1 MGSARPAFMI
11 FKPELALIQENRM
24 STRAQTQYGQVEG
37 ETRGAHVVFRGIP
50 FAKPPVGK
58 LRFCAPEAP
67 EPWSGVRAAREFAAS
82 AVQGEFGAPGVVA
95 EGSQSEDCLYLNVY
109 TKAVGERRRPVLF
122 WIHGGGFTSGGSSM
136 PIYDGGALCER
147 GDVVVVTINYRLG
160 ALGYADLRAL
170 GGDRLGA
177 AANLGQLD
185 QLAALRWV
193 QANIERF
200 GGDPNNVTIF
210 GESAGSYA
218 VCSLLVTPAAIGSF
232 HRAIAQSGAALT
244 LATREAA
251 AKAAEGLLKNL
262 GLGTHEVERLWD
274 LPAETIVKAQGTVTL
289 EGGLGRGFAPIV
301 DGDSMPLPAREAIA
315 RKQCSNVPFVIGTN
329 RDEMNLFTMP
339 LLRELDKPLDD
350 ARAIGRLARDLPEHA
365 SHRIPGLLEVYRA
378 SRARRKLPHG
388 NRALL
393 GAIQTDARFRMPSIL
408 FAEAYRAL
416 QPSTF
421 MYLFTYESP
430 AMRGALR
437 SCHALE
443 IPFVFG
449 TLDAPYQDKFA
460 GKGEAVDRLSHA
472 MMDAWLAH
480 SLRGNPTHP
489 SVGDWVPYDG
499 TRRAT
504 MVFDTRTALEDAPYE
519 DERAAW
525 NGIF

>member
-1 MGSARPAFMI
+1 
-11 FKPELALIQENRM
+11 M

-37 ETRGAHVVFRGIP
+37 EARGAHVVFRGIP
-50 FAKPPVGK
+50 FAKPPVGQ

-67 EPWSGVRAAREFAAS
+67 EAWSGVRATREFAAS
-82 AVQGEFGAPGVVA
+82 AVQGEFGAPGVAA
-95 EGSQSEDCLYLNVY
+95 EGTQSEDCLYLNVY
-109 TKAVGERRRPVLF
+109 TKAVGARRRPVLF
-122 WIHGGGFTSGGSSM
+122 WIHGGGFTTGGSAM
-136 PIYDGGALCER
+136 PIYDGAALCER

-160 ALGYADLRAL
+160 ALGYADLRAF
-170 GGDRLGA
+170 GGERMNA

-193 QANIERF
+193 QTNIESF

-218 VCSLLVTPAAIGSF
+218 VCSLLVTPAAIGLF

-244 LATREAA
+244 LATRDSA
-251 AKAAEGLLKNL
+251 AKATERLLQNL
-262 GLGTHEVERLWD
+262 GIGAHEVERLWQ
-274 LPAETIVKAQGTVTL
+274 LPAETIVKAQGQVSL

-301 DGDSMPLPAREAIA
+301 DGELIPLQPRDAIE
-315 RKQCSNVPFVIGTN
+315 RRQCSNVPFVIGTN
-329 RDEMNLFTMP
+329 RDEMNLFVMP
-339 LLRELDKPLDD
+339 LLREIDKPLDD
-350 ARAIGRLARDLPEHA
+350 ARAVATLGRDLPRHA
-365 SHRIPGLLEVYRA
+365 ADRVPGLLEVYRA

-393 GAIQTDARFRMPSIL
+393 SAIQGDARFRIPSIG
-408 FAEAYRAL
+408 FAEAYRGL

-449 TLDAPYQDKFA
+449 TLGAPYQDKFA
-460 GKGEAVDRLSHA
+460 GKGEAVERLSA
-472 MMDAWLAH
+472 TMMDSWLSH
-480 SLRGNPTHP
+480 SLRGNPSHP
-489 SVGDWVPYDG
+489 SAGDWVPYDT

-504 MVFDTRTALEDAPYE
+504 MVFDRKTALEDAPYE
-519 DERAAW
+519 EERAAW
-525 NGIF
+525 TGIVG